1 MCVIP
6 VAVAVASSESKVV
19 PTNVDPMEAD
29 MAAFKGGATA
39 TATGGGGGGGGGAA
53 PHTNRPRK
61 KRPTYMIG
69 AVALGTAAGIGAAA
83 ALFAPD
89 ALSAA
94 GMGTMDFLEGAGQ
107 FVEAAIPRYVCVFV

>member
-1 MCVIP
+1 
-6 VAVAVASSESKVV
+6 
-19 PTNVDPMEAD
+19 
-29 MAAFKGGATA
+29 
-39 TATGGGGGGGGGAA
+39 
-53 PHTNRPRK
+53 
-61 KRPTYMIG
+61 MIG